1 MANIKLKKLEKLRLD
16 LLTMAVEL
24 PKKMTYDEA
33 KAYEDILTWIGFRIT
48 TLKNIEKFLTKK

>member
-1 MANIKLKKLEKLRLD
+1 MENLKLKKLEKLRLD

-24 PKKMTYDEA
+24 PKMTYDEA